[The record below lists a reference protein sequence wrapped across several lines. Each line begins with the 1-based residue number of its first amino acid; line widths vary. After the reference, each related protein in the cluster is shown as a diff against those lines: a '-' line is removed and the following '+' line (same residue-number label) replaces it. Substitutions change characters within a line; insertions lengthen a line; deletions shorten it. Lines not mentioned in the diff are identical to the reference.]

1 VTRDLIVEVA
11 TDRDIDAI
19 VKLERR
25 GWPKPGRC
33 RRIGIGSAAGSRS
46 AA

>member
-1 VTRDLIVEVA
+1 MTRDLIVELA

-19 VKLERR
+19 LDLERR
-25 GWPKPGRC
+25 GGPRRDRC